1 MKHLRRKTRKSLV
14 RNPRFAID
22 TSEIV
27 LLGALL
33 VLTVVKCV
41 AFNGFM

>member
-1 MKHLRRKTRKSLV
+1 MKHSRRKSLV

-33 VLTVVKCV
+33 VLTLVKCV

>member
-1 MKHLRRKTRKSLV
+1 MKHSRRKSLL

-33 VLTVVKCV
+33 VLTVLKCV

>member
-1 MKHLRRKTRKSLV
+1 MKHSRRKSLV

-22 TSEIV
+22 TPELV
-27 LLGALL
+27 LLGALIF
-33 VLTVVKCV
+33 LTLVKCV

>member
-1 MKHLRRKTRKSLV
+1 MKHSRRKSLV
-14 RNPRFAID
+14 RNPRFAIG

-33 VLTVVKCV
+33 FLTLLKCV
-41 AFNGFM
+41 AFNGVM